1 MGKHQ
6 QGMLHPQRIP
16 EEKVKVKAAGSPTLL
31 PAAVAPEVPLQ
42 SMQSLEQR
50 QGPVVLGGL
59 DQTHSQQHGIEV
71 RRLAGRPS
79 HRGGFQQRRPLKP
92 KGFRGPVGQ
101 QPLKARAH
109 SLEGLQRRS
118 HRTREIGTESDRQA
132 PGLISETGAHA
143 ENLETFMVSGGVA
156 ATAGVVSSAAQDQ
169 AARAFPL
176 AAITGHGTLKLALL
190 LAAVDPGLGG
200 VIIAGGRGTG
210 KSVLARGLHA
220 LLPPI
225 DVLDI
230 EGTAGRNLD
239 PQRPDEWDEVARKT
253 VADRGDAA
261 GELPTRVL
269 PAPFVQIP
277 LGITEDRLVGA
288 VDVAAS
294 LSSGS
299 AVFQPGLLAEAHRGV
314 LYVDELNLLDDGI
327 VNLML
332 AAVGSGENQVEREGL
347 SLSHPCRPLLI
358 ATYNPEEGAVRDHLL
373 DRFAIALSADQLVS
387 TEQRVEITEAVLSH
401 GQCSRSFAEKWGEET
416 EALATQL
423 LLARQWLPD
432 VRISGE
438 QVEYLVTEAIRGGVE
453 GHRSELYAVRVAKA
467 HAALSGR
474 DRVEADDLQ
483 VAVRL
488 VIAPRALQL
497 PPQDEQME
505 PPPPQDQQPPP
516 PPESGE
522 QNAEDQPP
530 PPEPPEDSGDDADNP
545 PEDNSDQD
553 ADEGNDDD
561 SEDDQAPPS
570 VPEEFMLDPE
580 AVAIDPDLLLFSS
593 AKAKSGNSGSRSVVL
608 SDSRGRYVKPILPR
622 GPVRR
627 IAVDATLRAAAP
639 YQKPRRARQPD
650 RKVIVEES
658 DLRAKL
664 LQRQSGAL
672 VIFLVDASGS
682 MALNRMQSAKGA
694 VIRLL
699 TEAYENRDEVALI
712 PFRGDQAE
720 VLLPPTRSIT
730 AARRRLESMPCGG
743 GSPLAH
749 GLTQAARV
757 GANALATGDL
767 GQVVVV
773 AITDGR
779 GNVPLSTS
787 LGQPILDG
795 EEKPDLKQ
803 EVLDVAARYR
813 MLGIKLLVID
823 TERKFIGSGMGKDLA
838 ESAGGKYVQLPK
850 ASDQAIA
857 AIAMDAIN
865 AV

>member
-1 MGKHQ
+1 MG
-6 QGMLHPQRIP
+6 
-16 EEKVKVKAAGSPTLL
+16 
-31 PAAVAPEVPLQ
+31 
-42 SMQSLEQR
+42 R
-50 QGPVVLGGL
+50 Q
-59 DQTHSQQHGIEV
+59 
-71 RRLAGRPS
+71 
-79 HRGGFQQRRPLKP
+79 
-92 KGFRGPVGQ
+92 
-101 QPLKARAH
+101 
-109 SLEGLQRRS
+109 
-118 HRTREIGTESDRQA
+118 
-132 PGLISETGAHA
+132 
-143 ENLETFMVSGGVA
+143 TFMVSGGGVA
-156 ATAGVVSSAAQDQ
+156 SGVASTAAMDQ
-169 AARAFPL
+169 ANRAFPL
-176 AAITGHGTLKLALL
+176 AAITGHGTLKLALM

-225 DVLDI
+225 EILDPAHAPVPI
-230 EGTAGRNLD
+230 GPGRNLD
-239 PQRPDEWDEVARKT
+239 PKRPEEWGSSLRDKLGAEPPSAVI
-253 VADRGDAA
+253 
-261 GELPTRVL
+261 
-269 PAPFVQIP
+269 PAPFVQVP

-288 VDVAAS
+288 VDVTAS
-294 LSSGS
+294 LASGS
-299 AVFQPGLLAEAHRGV
+299 PVFQPGLLAEAHRGV

-327 VNLML
+327 VNLLL
-332 AAVGSGENQVEREGL
+332 AAVGAGENQVEREGL

-358 ATYNPEEGAVRDHLL
+358 ATYNPEEGNVRDHLL

-387 TEQRVEITEAVLSH
+387 TEQRVEITNAVLSH
-401 GQCSRSFAEKWGEET
+401 GQCSRSFAERWKEDT
-416 EALATQL
+416 DALATQL

-432 VRISGE
+432 VSISRE
-438 QVEYLVTEAIRGGVE
+438 QIEYLVTEAIRGGVE

-474 DRVEADDLQ
+474 DQVDAEDLQ
-483 VAVRL
+483 VAVAL
-488 VIAPRALQL
+488 VIAPRASQL
-497 PPQDEQME
+497 PPPDQQME
-505 PPPPQDQQPPP
+505 PPPPPEPPQDETPPP
-516 PPESGE
+516 PPDAGE

-530 PPEPPEDSGDDADNP
+530 PPEGSDQDQDDQ
-545 PEDNSDQD
+545 PEDNSDD
-553 ADEGNDDD
+553 NADDDDNDDD
-561 SEDDQAPPS
+561 SDEDQAPPA

-580 AVAIDPDLLLFSS
+580 AVAIDSDLLLFNA
-593 AKAKSGNSGSRSVVL
+593 AKSKSGNSGSRSVVL
-608 SDSRGRYVKPILPR
+608 SDSRGRYVKPMLPR

-639 YQKPRRARQPD
+639 YQKARRERQPD
-650 RKVIVEES
+650 RTVIVEEA

-664 LQRQSGAL
+664 LQRQAGAL

-787 LGQPILDG
+787 LGQPELEG
-795 EEKPDLKQ
+795 EDKPDLKQ
-803 EVLDVAARYR
+803 EVLDVASRYR

-838 ESAGGKYVQLPK
+838 EAAGGKYVQLPK

-857 AIAMDAIN
+857 AVAMDAIN
-865 AV
+865 SVT

>member
-1 MGKHQ
+1 MTSNGVI
-6 QGMLHPQRIP
+6 GTT
-16 EEKVKVKAAGSPTLL
+16 A
-31 PAAVAPEVPLQ
+31 
-42 SMQSLEQR
+42 
-50 QGPVVLGGL
+50 L
-59 DQTHSQQHGIEV
+59 DQAS
-71 RRLAGRPS
+71 
-79 HRGGFQQRRPLKP
+79 
-92 KGFRGPVGQ
+92 
-101 QPLKARAH
+101 
-109 SLEGLQRRS
+109 
-118 HRTREIGTESDRQA
+118 
-132 PGLISETGAHA
+132 
-143 ENLETFMVSGGVA
+143 
-156 ATAGVVSSAAQDQ
+156 
-169 AARAFPL
+169 RAFPL

-190 LAAVDPGLGG
+190 LAAVDPRLGG

-225 DVLDI
+225 DIVDLEAAGDMKLP
-230 EGTAGRNLD
+230 GRNLD
-239 PQRPDEWDEVARKT
+239 PKNPQDWSERQQEPPTT
-253 VADRGDAA
+253 VI
-261 GELPTRVL
+261 
-269 PAPFVQIP
+269 PAPFIQIP
-277 LGITEDRLVGA
+277 LGVTEDRLVGS
-288 VDVAAS
+288 VDVTAS
-294 LSSGS
+294 LASGS

-327 VNLML
+327 INLLL

-358 ATYNPEEGAVRDHLL
+358 ATYNPEEGAIRDHLL
-373 DRFAIALSADQLVS
+373 DRFAIVLSANQIVS
-387 TEQRVEITEAVLSH
+387 TEQRVEITNAVLAH
-401 GQCSRSFAEKWGEET
+401 GQCSQSFSDKWSEET
-416 EALATQL
+416 DALATQL

-432 VRISGE
+432 VQISSE

-453 GHRSELYAVRVAKA
+453 GHRSELYAVRAAKA

-474 DRVEADDLQ
+474 DQVEAEDLQ
-483 VAVRL
+483 VAVAL
-488 VIAPRALQL
+488 VIAPRASQL
-497 PPQDEQME
+497 PPPEQQME

-516 PPESGE
+516 PPEGTGE
-522 QNAEDQPP
+522 EEEQ
-530 PPEPPEDSGDDADNP
+530 DSEEQES
-545 PEDNSDQD
+545 EDNSD
-553 ADEGNDDD
+553 DDD
-561 SEDDQAPPS
+561 TPEDQPPPS

-580 AVAIDPDLLLFSS
+580 SVAIDPDLLLFNA
-593 AKAKSGNSGSRSVVL
+593 AKSKSGNSGSRSVVL
-608 SDSRGRYVKPILPR
+608 SDSRGRYVKPMLPR

-639 YQKPRRARQPD
+639 YQKARRARQPD
-650 RKVIVEES
+650 RVVIVEES

-664 LQRQSGAL
+664 LQRQAGAL

-787 LGQPILDG
+787 LGQPVLEG

-803 EVLDVAARYR
+803 EVLDVATRYR
-813 MLGIKLLVID
+813 MLGLKLLVID

-838 ESAGGKYVQLPK
+838 EAAGGKYVQLPK

-857 AIAMDAIN
+857 AVAMDALN
-865 AV
+865 TV

>member
-1 MGKHQ
+1 M
-6 QGMLHPQRIP
+6 
-16 EEKVKVKAAGSPTLL
+16 
-31 PAAVAPEVPLQ
+31 VA
-42 SMQSLEQR
+42 S
-50 QGPVVLGGL
+50 
-59 DQTHSQQHGIEV
+59 
-71 RRLAGRPS
+71 
-79 HRGGFQQRRPLKP
+79 
-92 KGFRGPVGQ
+92 
-101 QPLKARAH
+101 
-109 SLEGLQRRS
+109 
-118 HRTREIGTESDRQA
+118 
-132 PGLISETGAHA
+132 
-143 ENLETFMVSGGVA
+143 GVA
-156 ATAGVVSSAAQDQ
+156 VTDDRAT
-169 AARAFPL
+169 RAFPL

-200 VIIAGGRGTG
+200 VVIAGGRGTG

-225 DVLDI
+225 DILDVDN
-230 EGTAGRNLD
+230 GVGRNLD
-239 PQRPDEWDEVARKT
+239 PLNPEEWDAATRET
-253 VADRGDAA
+253 ITGDA
-261 GELPTRVL
+261 PSRVI

-288 VDVAAS
+288 VDVTAS
-294 LSSGS
+294 LASGS
-299 AVFQPGLLAEAHRGV
+299 AVFQPGLLADAHRGV

-332 AAVGSGENQVEREGL
+332 AAVGSGENRVEREGL

-358 ATYNPEEGAVRDHLL
+358 ATYNPEEGNVRDHLL
-373 DRFAIALSADQLVS
+373 DRFAIALSANQLVS
-387 TEQRVEITEAVLSH
+387 TEQRVEITNAVISH
-401 GQCSRSFAEKWGEET
+401 GQCSRSFAETWREET
-416 EALATQL
+416 DALATQL

-432 VRISGE
+432 VQISRE
-438 QVEYLVTEAIRGGVE
+438 QIEYLVTEAIRGGVE
-453 GHRSELYAVRVAKA
+453 GHRSELYAVRVARA

-483 VAVRL
+483 VAVAL
-488 VIAPRALQL
+488 VIAPRASQM
-497 PPQDEQME
+497 PPPDQQME
-505 PPPPQDQQPPP
+505 PPPPPQDQGDQQNEQDNPPP
-516 PPESGE
+516 PPEGSGE
-522 QNAEDQPP
+522 EEND
-530 PPEPPEDSGDDADNP
+530 PPEDT
-545 PEDNSDQD
+545 
-553 ADEGNDDD
+553 
-561 SEDDQAPPS
+561 SEDDSTDDNEGDGEEDQTPPA

-580 AVAIDPDLLLFSS
+580 AIDVDPDLLLFNA

-608 SDSRGRYVKPILPR
+608 SDSRGRYVKPMLPR

-639 YQKPRRARQPD
+639 YQKIRREREPG
-650 RKVIVEES
+650 RTVIVEEG

-664 LQRQSGAL
+664 LQRKAGAL
-672 VIFLVDASGS
+672 VVFLVDASGS

-787 LGQPILDG
+787 LGQPVLDG
-795 EEKPDLKQ
+795 DEKPDLKQ
-803 EVLDVAARYR
+803 EVLDVASRYR

-838 ESAGGKYVQLPK
+838 EAAGGRYVQLPK

-857 AIAMDAIN
+857 AVALDAIN
-865 AV
+865 GI

>member
-1 MGKHQ
+1 M
-6 QGMLHPQRIP
+6 
-16 EEKVKVKAAGSPTLL
+16 
-31 PAAVAPEVPLQ
+31 VA
-42 SMQSLEQR
+42 S
-50 QGPVVLGGL
+50 
-59 DQTHSQQHGIEV
+59 
-71 RRLAGRPS
+71 
-79 HRGGFQQRRPLKP
+79 
-92 KGFRGPVGQ
+92 
-101 QPLKARAH
+101 
-109 SLEGLQRRS
+109 
-118 HRTREIGTESDRQA
+118 
-132 PGLISETGAHA
+132 
-143 ENLETFMVSGGVA
+143 GVA
-156 ATAGVVSSAAQDQ
+156 AKDDRAT
-169 AARAFPL
+169 RAFPL

-200 VIIAGGRGTG
+200 VVIAGGRGTG

-225 DVLDI
+225 DILDI
-230 EGTAGRNLD
+230 DTGIGRNLD
-239 PQRPDEWDEVARKT
+239 PQTPDEWDAATR
-253 VADRGDAA
+253 AQINGDP
-261 GELPTRVL
+261 PTRVI

-277 LGITEDRLVGA
+277 LGVTEDRLLGA

-294 LSSGS
+294 LSSGR
-299 AVFQPGLLAEAHRGV
+299 AEFQPGLLAEAHRGV

-332 AAVGSGENQVEREGL
+332 AAVSSGENRVEREGL

-358 ATYNPEEGAVRDHLL
+358 ATYNPEEGNVRDHLL
-373 DRFAIALSADQLVS
+373 DRFAIALSANQLVS
-387 TEQRVEITEAVLSH
+387 TEQRVEITAAVLAH
-401 GQCSRSFAEKWGEET
+401 GQCSRSFAETWREET
-416 EALATQL
+416 DALATQL

-432 VRISGE
+432 VQISRE
-438 QVEYLVTEAIRGGVE
+438 QIQYLVTEAIRGGVE
-453 GHRSELYAVRVAKA
+453 GHRSELYAVRVARA

-474 DRVEADDLQ
+474 DQVEADDLQ
-483 VAVRL
+483 VAVAL
-488 VIAPRALQL
+488 VIAPRSSQV
-497 PPQDEQME
+497 PPPDQQME
-505 PPPPQDQQPPP
+505 PPPP
-516 PPESGE
+516 
-522 QNAEDQPP
+522 EDQPP
-530 PPEPPEDSGDDADNP
+530 PPPPEGETPPDEEQDPPDDSNDDDNN
-545 PEDNSDQD
+545 EDEDT
-553 ADEGNDDD
+553 EEDD
-561 SEDDQAPPS
+561 SEDDDSPDDAPPPS
-570 VPEEFMLDPE
+570 IPEEFMLDPE
-580 AVAIDPDLLLFSS
+580 AVAIDPDLLLFNA
-593 AKAKSGNSGSRSVVL
+593 AKSKSGNSGSRSVVM
-608 SDSRGRYVKPILPR
+608 SDNRGRYVKPMLPR

-639 YQKPRRARQPD
+639 YQKARRERQPD
-650 RKVIVEES
+650 RKVIVEEA

-664 LQRQSGAL
+664 LQRKAGAL
-672 VIFLVDASGS
+672 VVFLVDASGS

-787 LGQPILDG
+787 LGQPELEG

-838 ESAGGKYVQLPK
+838 EAAGGKYVQLPK

-857 AIAMDAIN
+857 AVAMDAISN
-865 AV
+865 I

>member
-1 MGKHQ
+1 MVASA
-6 QGMLHPQRIP
+6 PSTS
-16 EEKVKVKAAGSPTLL
+16 GS
-31 PAAVAPEVPLQ
+31 
-42 SMQSLEQR
+42 
-50 QGPVVLGGL
+50 
-59 DQTHSQQHGIEV
+59 
-71 RRLAGRPS
+71 
-79 HRGGFQQRRPLKP
+79 
-92 KGFRGPVGQ
+92 
-101 QPLKARAH
+101 
-109 SLEGLQRRS
+109 
-118 HRTREIGTESDRQA
+118 
-132 PGLISETGAHA
+132 SEA
-143 ENLETFMVSGGVA
+143 
-156 ATAGVVSSAAQDQ
+156 SAA

-200 VIIAGGRGTG
+200 VVIAGGRGTG

-225 DVLDI
+225 DVLDL
-230 EGTAGRNLD
+230 GASSPSLNVD
-239 PQRPDEWDEVARKT
+239 PARPDEWDPPIRQRLLELGSDPEGRDPAVL
-253 VADRGDAA
+253 
-261 GELPTRVL
+261 LPTRVV
-269 PAPFVQIP
+269 PAPFVQVP
-277 LGITEDRLVGA
+277 LGVTEDRLLGS
-288 VDVAAS
+288 VDVTAS
-294 LSSGS
+294 LAAG
-299 AVFQPGLLAEAHRGV
+299 APVFQPGLLAEAHRGV

-327 VNLML
+327 TNLLL
-332 AAVGSGENQVEREGL
+332 AAVGSGENRIEREGL
-347 SLSHPCRPLLI
+347 SLSHPCRCLLI

-373 DRFAIALSADQLVS
+373 DRFAIALSANQLL
-387 TEQRVEITEAVLSH
+387 EIDQRVAITRSALDH
-401 GQCSRSFAEKWGEET
+401 GESSET
-416 EALATQL
+416 FRRRFQDETDALATQL

-432 VRISGE
+432 VQISRE
-438 QVEYLVTEAIRGGVE
+438 QIGYLVNEALRGGVE
-453 GHRSELYAVRVAKA
+453 GHRSELYAVRVARA

-497 PPQDEQME
+497 PPPDPDQPLE
-505 PPPPQDQQPPP
+505 PPPPPPPQGEQPPENE
-516 PPESGE
+516 PE
-522 QNAEDQPP
+522 Q
-530 PPEPPEDSGDDADNP
+530 DNP
-545 PEDNSDQD
+545 DEPGEPDDEPDTPE
-553 ADEGNDDD
+553 
-561 SEDDQAPPS
+561 DQAPPS
-570 VPEEFMLDPE
+570 IPEEFLLDPE
-580 AVAIDPDLLLFSS
+580 ATAIDPDLLLFN
-593 AKAKSGNSGSRSVVL
+593 AGNAKSGGSGSRAVVF
-608 SDSRGRYVKPILPR
+608 SDSRGRYVKPMLPR

-639 YQKPRRARQPD
+639 YQKARRAREPH
-650 RKVIVEES
+650 RSVIVEDA
-658 DLRAKL
+658 DLRAKQ
-664 LQRQSGAL
+664 LQRKAGAL

-712 PFRGDQAE
+712 PFRGEQAE

-730 AARRRLESMPCGG
+730 AARRRLEAMPCGG

-779 GNVPLSTS
+779 GNVPLARS
-787 LGQPILDG
+787 LGQPLLEG
-795 EEKPDLKQ
+795 EEPVDLKE
-803 EVLDVAARYR
+803 EVKLVASRYR
-813 MLGIKLLVID
+813 SLGIKLLVID

-838 ESAGGKYVQLPK
+838 EAAGGRYVQLPK

-857 AIAMDAIN
+857 AIAMEAIN

>member
-1 MGKHQ
+1 M
-6 QGMLHPQRIP
+6 
-16 EEKVKVKAAGSPTLL
+16 
-31 PAAVAPEVPLQ
+31 VA
-42 SMQSLEQR
+42 S
-50 QGPVVLGGL
+50 
-59 DQTHSQQHGIEV
+59 
-71 RRLAGRPS
+71 
-79 HRGGFQQRRPLKP
+79 
-92 KGFRGPVGQ
+92 
-101 QPLKARAH
+101 
-109 SLEGLQRRS
+109 
-118 HRTREIGTESDRQA
+118 
-132 PGLISETGAHA
+132 
-143 ENLETFMVSGGVA
+143 GVA
-156 ATAGVVSSAAQDQ
+156 STAAQDQ
-169 AARAFPL
+169 ANRAFPL
-176 AAITGHGTLKLALL
+176 AAITGHGTLKLALM

-225 DVLDI
+225 EVLDV
-230 EGTAGRNLD
+230 EGGDGPQSHGRNLD
-239 PQRPDEWDEVARKT
+239 PTRPDDWDANARRRIT
-253 VADRGDAA
+253 ALGGDPDNRSSDA
-261 GELPTRVL
+261 LMPTRVI
-269 PAPFVQIP
+269 PAPFVQVP
-277 LGITEDRLVGA
+277 LGVTEDRLVGS
-288 VDVAAS
+288 VDVTAS
-294 LSSGS
+294 LAGGN

-327 VNLML
+327 VNLLL
-332 AAVGSGENQVEREGL
+332 AAVGSGVNQVEREGL

-358 ATYNPEEGAVRDHLL
+358 ATYNPEEGTVRDHLL
-373 DRFAIALSADQLVS
+373 DRFAIALSANQLVS
-387 TEQRVEITEAVLSH
+387 TEQRVEITEAVLAH
-401 GQCSRSFAEKWGEET
+401 GQCSRSFAERWREET
-416 EALATQL
+416 DALATQL

-432 VRISGE
+432 VQISSE
-438 QVEYLVTEAIRGGVE
+438 QIAYLVTEAIRGGVE

-483 VAVRL
+483 VAVAL
-488 VIAPRALQL
+488 VIAPRASQL
-497 PPQDEQME
+497 PPPDQQME
-505 PPPPQDQQPPP
+505 PPPPPEQPQDQSPP
-516 PPESGE
+516 PPEAGD
-522 QNAEDQPP
+522 QNPENQPP
-530 PPEPPEDSGDDADNP
+530 PPEGSGEDESEPP
-545 PEDNSDQD
+545 
-553 ADEGNDDD
+553 DDD
-561 SEDDQAPPS
+561 SSDDNDPDQNESPEEDSPDDQAPPS

-580 AVAIDPDLLLFSS
+580 AVAIDPDLLLFN
-593 AKAKSGNSGSRSVVL
+593 AAKSKSGSSGSRSVVF
-608 SDSRGRYVKPILPR
+608 SDSRGRYVKPMLPR

-639 YQKPRRARQPD
+639 YQKTRRARQPE
-650 RKVIVEES
+650 RTVIVEEA

-664 LQRQSGAL
+664 LQRKAGAL

-787 LGQPILDG
+787 LGQPQLEG

-803 EVLDVAARYR
+803 EVLDVASRYR
-813 MLGIKLLVID
+813 LLGIKLLVID

-838 ESAGGKYVQLPK
+838 EAAGGKYVQLPK

-857 AIAMDAIN
+857 AIAMEAISS
-865 AV
+865 V

>member
-1 MGKHQ
+1 M
-6 QGMLHPQRIP
+6 
-16 EEKVKVKAAGSPTLL
+16 
-31 PAAVAPEVPLQ
+31 VA
-42 SMQSLEQR
+42 S
-50 QGPVVLGGL
+50 
-59 DQTHSQQHGIEV
+59 
-71 RRLAGRPS
+71 
-79 HRGGFQQRRPLKP
+79 
-92 KGFRGPVGQ
+92 
-101 QPLKARAH
+101 
-109 SLEGLQRRS
+109 
-118 HRTREIGTESDRQA
+118 GTAIKD
-132 PGLISETGAHA
+132 
-143 ENLETFMVSGGVA
+143 
-156 ATAGVVSSAAQDQ
+156 DQ
-169 AARAFPL
+169 ASRAFPL

-200 VIIAGGRGTG
+200 VVIAGGRGTG

-225 DVLDI
+225 DVLDA
-230 EGTAGRNLD
+230 EGGVGRNLD
-239 PQRPDEWDEVARKT
+239 PQNPEEWDDATLESISGEAPST
-253 VADRGDAA
+253 VI
-261 GELPTRVL
+261 

-299 AVFQPGLLAEAHRGV
+299 AVFQPGLLADAHRGV

-332 AAVGSGENQVEREGL
+332 AAVGSGENRVEREGL

-358 ATYNPEEGAVRDHLL
+358 ATYNPEEGNVRDHLL
-373 DRFAIALSADQLVS
+373 DRFAIALSANQLVS
-387 TEQRVEITEAVLSH
+387 TEQRVEITNAVISH
-401 GQCSRSFAEKWGEET
+401 GQCSRSFAQKWGEET
-416 EALATQL
+416 DALATQL

-432 VRISGE
+432 VQISGE
-438 QVEYLVTEAIRGGVE
+438 QIEYLVTEAIRGGVE

-474 DRVEADDLQ
+474 DQVEADDLQ
-483 VAVRL
+483 VAVAL
-488 VIAPRALQL
+488 VIAPRASQM
-497 PPQDEQME
+497 PPPDQQME
-505 PPPPQDQQPPP
+505 PPPPQDQDPPPPQDQGDQQQDNPPP
-516 PPESGE
+516 PPEGSGE
-522 QNAEDQPP
+522 EEND
-530 PPEPPEDSGDDADNP
+530 P
-545 PEDNSDQD
+545 PEDNSEDD
-553 ADEGNDDD
+553 STDDDEGDG
-561 SEDDQAPPS
+561 EEDQAPPA

-580 AVAIDPDLLLFSS
+580 AIEVDPDLLLFNA

-608 SDSRGRYVKPILPR
+608 SDSRGRYVKPMLPR

-639 YQKPRRARQPD
+639 YQKIRREREPG
-650 RKVIVEES
+650 RSVIVEEG

-664 LQRQSGAL
+664 LQRKAGAL
-672 VIFLVDASGS
+672 VVFLVDASGS

-787 LGQPILDG
+787 LGQPELEG

-838 ESAGGKYVQLPK
+838 EAAGGKYVQLPK

-857 AIAMDAIN
+857 AVAMDAISN
-865 AV
+865 I

>member
-1 MGKHQ
+1 M
-6 QGMLHPQRIP
+6 
-16 EEKVKVKAAGSPTLL
+16 
-31 PAAVAPEVPLQ
+31 
-42 SMQSLEQR
+42 
-50 QGPVVLGGL
+50 
-59 DQTHSQQHGIEV
+59 
-71 RRLAGRPS
+71 
-79 HRGGFQQRRPLKP
+79 
-92 KGFRGPVGQ
+92 
-101 QPLKARAH
+101 
-109 SLEGLQRRS
+109 
-118 HRTREIGTESDRQA
+118 
-132 PGLISETGAHA
+132 
-143 ENLETFMVSGGVA
+143 
-156 ATAGVVSSAAQDQ
+156 AAQDQ
-169 AARAFPL
+169 ASRAFPL

-225 DVLDI
+225 DVLDP
-230 EGTAGRNLD
+230 EAAGLASGPGRNLD
-239 PQRPDEWDEVARKT
+239 PSRAEEWD
-253 VADRGDAA
+253 AA
-261 GELPTRVL
+261 TREQLSTEPPSRVI
-269 PAPFVQIP
+269 PAPFVQVP

-288 VDVAAS
+288 VDVTAS

-299 AVFQPGLLAEAHRGV
+299 PVFQPGLLAEAHRGV

-327 VNLML
+327 VNLLL
-332 AAVGSGENQVEREGL
+332 AAVGAGENQVEREGL
-347 SLSHPCRPLLI
+347 SLRHPCRPLLI
-358 ATYNPEEGAVRDHLL
+358 ATYNPEEGNVRDHLL
-373 DRFAIALSADQLVS
+373 DRFAIALSANQLVS
-387 TEQRVEITEAVLSH
+387 TEQRVEITNAVLSH
-401 GQCSRSFAEKWGEET
+401 GQCSRSFAERWKEET
-416 EALATQL
+416 DALATQL

-432 VRISGE
+432 VQISRE

-474 DRVEADDLQ
+474 DQVEADDLQ
-483 VAVRL
+483 VAVAL
-488 VIAPRALQL
+488 VIAPRASQL
-497 PPQDEQME
+497 PPPDQQME
-505 PPPPQDQQPPP
+505 PPPPPEQPDDQTPPPPDSGEQTNDDTPP
-516 PPESGE
+516 PPEGSGE
-522 QNAEDQPP
+522 DEND
-530 PPEPPEDSGDDADNP
+530 PPEDSSDDDDN
-545 PEDNSDQD
+545 
-553 ADEGNDDD
+553 NDDD
-561 SEDDQAPPS
+561 EDSEQDEAPPS

-580 AVAIDPDLLLFSS
+580 AVAIDPDLLLFNA
-593 AKAKSGNSGSRSVVL
+593 AKSKSGNSGSRSVVL
-608 SDSRGRYVKPILPR
+608 SDSRGRYVKPMLPR

-639 YQKPRRARQPD
+639 YQKARRARQPD
-650 RKVIVEES
+650 RTVIVEEA

-664 LQRQSGAL
+664 LQRQAGAL

-787 LGQPILDG
+787 LGQPELEGD
-795 EEKPDLKQ
+795 EKPDLKQ
-803 EVLDVAARYR
+803 EVLDVASRYR
-813 MLGIKLLVID
+813 MLGLKLLVID

-838 ESAGGKYVQLPK
+838 EAAGGKYVQLPK

-857 AIAMDAIN
+857 AVAMEAIN
-865 AV
+865 AVT

>member
-1 MGKHQ
+1 MG
-6 QGMLHPQRIP
+6 
-16 EEKVKVKAAGSPTLL
+16 
-31 PAAVAPEVPLQ
+31 
-42 SMQSLEQR
+42 
-50 QGPVVLGGL
+50 
-59 DQTHSQQHGIEV
+59 
-71 RRLAGRPS
+71 
-79 HRGGFQQRRPLKP
+79 
-92 KGFRGPVGQ
+92 
-101 QPLKARAH
+101 
-109 SLEGLQRRS
+109 
-118 HRTREIGTESDRQA
+118 RT
-132 PGLISETGAHA
+132 
-143 ENLETFMVSGGVA
+143 TFMVSGGGVA
-156 ATAGVVSSAAQDQ
+156 DGVRSTAAQDQ
-169 AARAFPL
+169 ANRAFPL
-176 AAITGHGTLKLALL
+176 AAITGHGTLKLALM

-225 DVLDI
+225 EVLDP
-230 EGTAGRNLD
+230 EAAGLPSGPGRNLD
-239 PQRPDEWDEVARKT
+239 PTRPEEWD
-253 VADRGDAA
+253 AA
-261 GELPTRVL
+261 SREQLSVEPPALVI
-269 PAPFVQIP
+269 PAPFVQVP

-288 VDVAAS
+288 VDVTAS

-299 AVFQPGLLAEAHRGV
+299 PVFQPGLLAEAHRGV

-327 VNLML
+327 VNLLL
-332 AAVGSGENQVEREGL
+332 AAVGAGENRVEREGL

-358 ATYNPEEGAVRDHLL
+358 ATYNPEEGNVRDHLL
-373 DRFAIALSADQLVS
+373 DRFAIALSADQLVN
-387 TEQRVEITEAVLSH
+387 TEQRVEITNAVLSH
-401 GQCSRSFAEKWGEET
+401 GQCSRSFAERWKEDT
-416 EALATQL
+416 DALATQL

-432 VRISGE
+432 VQISRE
-438 QVEYLVTEAIRGGVE
+438 QIEYLVTEAIRGGVE

-474 DRVEADDLQ
+474 DQVEADDLQ
-483 VAVRL
+483 VAVAL
-488 VIAPRALQL
+488 VIAPRASQM
-497 PPQDEQME
+497 PPPDQQME
-505 PPPPQDQQPPP
+505 PPPPPEQPDDQTPPPPDSGEQNNDDTPP
-516 PPESGE
+516 PPEGSGE
-522 QNAEDQPP
+522 
-530 PPEPPEDSGDDADNP
+530 DDNDP
-545 PEDNSDQD
+545 PEDNSEDS
-553 ADEGNDDD
+553 D
-561 SEDDQAPPS
+561 SEDDNSDDDEDSEQDEAPPS

-580 AVAIDPDLLLFSS
+580 AVAIDPDLLLFNA
-593 AKAKSGNSGSRSVVL
+593 AKSKSGNSGSRSVVL
-608 SDSRGRYVKPILPR
+608 SDSRGRYVKPMLPR

-639 YQKPRRARQPD
+639 YQKARRARQPD
-650 RKVIVEES
+650 RTVIVEEA

-664 LQRQSGAL
+664 LQRQAGAL

-720 VLLPPTRSIT
+720 VLLPPPRSIT

-787 LGQPILDG
+787 LGQPELEGD
-795 EEKPDLKQ
+795 EKPDLKQ
-803 EVLDVAARYR
+803 EVLDVASRYR
-813 MLGIKLLVID
+813 MLGLKLLVID

-838 ESAGGKYVQLPK
+838 EAAGGKYVQLPK

-857 AIAMDAIN
+857 AVAMEAIN
-865 AV
+865 SVT

>member
-1 MGKHQ
+1 M
-6 QGMLHPQRIP
+6 
-16 EEKVKVKAAGSPTLL
+16 
-31 PAAVAPEVPLQ
+31 VA
-42 SMQSLEQR
+42 S
-50 QGPVVLGGL
+50 
-59 DQTHSQQHGIEV
+59 
-71 RRLAGRPS
+71 
-79 HRGGFQQRRPLKP
+79 
-92 KGFRGPVGQ
+92 
-101 QPLKARAH
+101 
-109 SLEGLQRRS
+109 
-118 HRTREIGTESDRQA
+118 
-132 PGLISETGAHA
+132 
-143 ENLETFMVSGGVA
+143 GVA
-156 ATAGVVSSAAQDQ
+156 AKDDRAI
-169 AARAFPL
+169 RAFPL

-200 VIIAGGRGTG
+200 VVIAGGRGTG

-225 DVLDI
+225 DILDAI
-230 EGTAGRNLD
+230 SGVGRNLD
-239 PQRPDEWDEVARKT
+239 PQNPEEWDPTTRGQIS
-253 VADRGDAA
+253 GDA
-261 GELPTRVL
+261 PSKVI

-277 LGITEDRLVGA
+277 LGITEDRLIGA

-299 AVFQPGLLAEAHRGV
+299 AVFQPGLLADAHRGV

-332 AAVGSGENQVEREGL
+332 AAVGSGENRVEREGL

-358 ATYNPEEGAVRDHLL
+358 ATYNPEEGNVRDHLL
-373 DRFAIALSADQLVS
+373 DRFAIALSANQLVT
-387 TEQRVEITEAVLSH
+387 TEQRVEITNAVLNH
-401 GQCSRSFAEKWGEET
+401 GQCSRSFAETWAEET
-416 EALATQL
+416 DALATQL

-432 VRISGE
+432 VQISHE
-438 QVEYLVTEAIRGGVE
+438 QIQYLVNEAIRGGVE
-453 GHRSELYAVRVAKA
+453 GHRSELYAVRVARA

-483 VAVRL
+483 VAVAL
-488 VIAPRALQL
+488 VIAPRASQL
-497 PPQDEQME
+497 PPPDQQME
-505 PPPPQDQQPPP
+505 PPPPQEQEPPP
-516 PPESGE
+516 PPEGE
-522 QNAEDQPP
+522 TPP
-530 PPEPPEDSGDDADNP
+530 DEEQEPPEDSN
-545 PEDNSDQD
+545 E
-553 ADEGNDDD
+553 DDD
-561 SEDDQAPPS
+561 EPDNEDEDDTPEDQAPPS
-570 VPEEFMLDPE
+570 IPEEFMLDPE
-580 AVAIDPDLLLFSS
+580 AVAIDPDLLLFN
-593 AKAKSGNSGSRSVVL
+593 AAKSKSGSSGSRSMVM
-608 SDSRGRYVKPILPR
+608 SDSRGRYVKPMLPR

-639 YQKPRRARQPD
+639 YQKVRRERQPE
-650 RKVIVEES
+650 RTVIVEEG

-664 LQRQSGAL
+664 LQRKAGAL
-672 VIFLVDASGS
+672 VVFLVDASGS

-767 GQVVVV
+767 SQVVVV

-787 LGQPILDG
+787 LGQPELEG
-795 EEKPDLKQ
+795 EDKPDLKQ

-838 ESAGGKYVQLPK
+838 EAAGGKYVQLPK

-857 AIAMDAIN
+857 AVAMDAISTI
-865 AV
+865 

>member
-1 MGKHQ
+1 M
-6 QGMLHPQRIP
+6 
-16 EEKVKVKAAGSPTLL
+16 
-31 PAAVAPEVPLQ
+31 VA
-42 SMQSLEQR
+42 S
-50 QGPVVLGGL
+50 
-59 DQTHSQQHGIEV
+59 
-71 RRLAGRPS
+71 
-79 HRGGFQQRRPLKP
+79 
-92 KGFRGPVGQ
+92 
-101 QPLKARAH
+101 
-109 SLEGLQRRS
+109 
-118 HRTREIGTESDRQA
+118 
-132 PGLISETGAHA
+132 
-143 ENLETFMVSGGVA
+143 GVA
-156 ATAGVVSSAAQDQ
+156 VNDDRAT
-169 AARAFPL
+169 RAFPL

-200 VIIAGGRGTG
+200 VVIAGGRGTG

-225 DVLDI
+225 DILDVDN
-230 EGTAGRNLD
+230 GVGRNLD
-239 PQRPDEWDEVARKT
+239 PLNPEEWDAATRET
-253 VADRGDAA
+253 ISGDA
-261 GELPTRVL
+261 PSRVI

-288 VDVAAS
+288 VDVTAS
-294 LSSGS
+294 LASGS
-299 AVFQPGLLAEAHRGV
+299 AVFQPGLLADAHRGV

-332 AAVGSGENQVEREGL
+332 AAVGSGENRVEREGL

-358 ATYNPEEGAVRDHLL
+358 ATYNPEEGNVRDHLL
-373 DRFAIALSADQLVS
+373 DRFAIALSANQLVS
-387 TEQRVEITEAVLSH
+387 TEQRVEITNAVISH
-401 GQCSRSFAEKWGEET
+401 GQCSRSFAETWREET
-416 EALATQL
+416 DALATQL

-432 VRISGE
+432 VQISRE
-438 QVEYLVTEAIRGGVE
+438 QIEYLVTEAIRGGVE
-453 GHRSELYAVRVAKA
+453 GHRSELYAVRVARA

-483 VAVRL
+483 VAVAL
-488 VIAPRALQL
+488 VIAPRASQM
-497 PPQDEQME
+497 PPPDQQME
-505 PPPPQDQQPPP
+505 PPPPPQDQGDQQNEPDSPPP
-516 PPESGE
+516 PPEGSGE
-522 QNAEDQPP
+522 EEND
-530 PPEPPEDSGDDADNP
+530 PPEDT
-545 PEDNSDQD
+545 
-553 ADEGNDDD
+553 
-561 SEDDQAPPS
+561 SEDDSTDDNEGDGEEDQTPPA

-580 AVAIDPDLLLFSS
+580 AIDVDPDLLLFNA

-608 SDSRGRYVKPILPR
+608 SDSRGRYVKPMLPR

-639 YQKPRRARQPD
+639 YQKIRREREPG
-650 RKVIVEES
+650 RTVIVEEG

-664 LQRQSGAL
+664 LQRKAGAL
-672 VIFLVDASGS
+672 VVFLVDASGS

-787 LGQPILDG
+787 LGQPVLDG
-795 EEKPDLKQ
+795 DEKPDLKQ
-803 EVLDVAARYR
+803 EVLDVASRYR

-838 ESAGGKYVQLPK
+838 EAAGGRYVQLPK

-857 AIAMDAIN
+857 AVALDAIN
-865 AV
+865 GI

>member
-1 MGKHQ
+1 M
-6 QGMLHPQRIP
+6 
-16 EEKVKVKAAGSPTLL
+16 
-31 PAAVAPEVPLQ
+31 VASGVT
-42 SMQSLEQR
+42 SNGVISTAS
-50 QGPVVLGGL
+50 L
-59 DQTHSQQHGIEV
+59 DQAS
-71 RRLAGRPS
+71 
-79 HRGGFQQRRPLKP
+79 
-92 KGFRGPVGQ
+92 
-101 QPLKARAH
+101 
-109 SLEGLQRRS
+109 
-118 HRTREIGTESDRQA
+118 
-132 PGLISETGAHA
+132 
-143 ENLETFMVSGGVA
+143 
-156 ATAGVVSSAAQDQ
+156 
-169 AARAFPL
+169 RAFPL

-225 DVLDI
+225 DIVDL
-230 EGTAGRNLD
+230 EAAGETKLPGRNLD
-239 PQRPDEWDEVARKT
+239 PQDAQDWGERQQNPPTT
-253 VADRGDAA
+253 VI
-261 GELPTRVL
+261 
-269 PAPFVQIP
+269 PAPFIQIP
-277 LGITEDRLVGA
+277 LGVTEDRLVGS
-288 VDVAAS
+288 VDVTAS
-294 LSSGS
+294 LASGS
-299 AVFQPGLLAEAHRGV
+299 PVFQPGLLAEAHRGV

-327 VNLML
+327 INLLL

-358 ATYNPEEGAVRDHLL
+358 ATYNPEEGAIRDHLL
-373 DRFAIALSADQLVS
+373 DRFAIVLSANQIVS
-387 TEQRVEITEAVLSH
+387 TEQRVEITNAVLAH
-401 GQCSRSFAEKWGEET
+401 GQCSRSFSEQWSEET
-416 EALATQL
+416 DALATQL

-432 VRISGE
+432 VKVSSE
-438 QVEYLVTEAIRGGVE
+438 QIEYLVTEAIRGGVE
-453 GHRSELYAVRVAKA
+453 GHRSELYAVRAAKA

-474 DRVEADDLQ
+474 DQVEAEDLQ
-483 VAVRL
+483 VAVAL
-488 VIAPRALQL
+488 VIAPRASQM
-497 PPQDEQME
+497 PPPDQQME
-505 PPPPQDQQPPP
+505 PPPPQEQQPPQDQEPPP
-516 PPESGE
+516 PPEG
-522 QNAEDQPP
+522 
-530 PPEPPEDSGDDADNP
+530 SGDEEEQDSEEQDSD
-545 PEDNSDQD
+545 DNSDQD
-553 ADEGNDDD
+553 DNEDDDD
-561 SEDDQAPPS
+561 SPEEQAPPS

-580 AVAIDPDLLLFSS
+580 AVAIDPDLLLFNA
-593 AKAKSGNSGSRSVVL
+593 AKSKSGNSGSRSVVL
-608 SDSRGRYVKPILPR
+608 SDSRGRYVKPMLPR

-639 YQKPRRARQPD
+639 YQKARRARQPD
-650 RKVIVEES
+650 RVVIVEES

-664 LQRQSGAL
+664 LQRQAGAL

-787 LGQPILDG
+787 LGQPVLEG

-803 EVLDVAARYR
+803 EVLDVASRYR
-813 MLGIKLLVID
+813 MLGLKLLVID

-838 ESAGGKYVQLPK
+838 EAAGGKYVQLPK

-857 AIAMDAIN
+857 AVAMDALN
-865 AV
+865 SV